1 MLQNAIQ
8 SARSQVVTWF
18 SRHGNASSLDRML
31 ELAMAAARCNQKPTI
46 VIKHPQHLTNL
57 HRTKNT
63 ALVWRG
69 QSGLVVLLLNFKV
82 DGRKAALIRQY
93 SALVVV
99 TLQADHGIIEKATRA
114 RL

>member
-1 MLQNAIQ
+1 
-8 SARSQVVTWF
+8 
-18 SRHGNASSLDRML
+18 ML

-63 ALVWRG
+63 ALEWRG

-82 DGRKAALIRQY
+82 DGRKASLY
-93 SALVVV
+93 
-99 TLQADHGIIEKATRA
+99 DGILRLSLSSFKRIDAFTA
-114 RL
+114 RNDIKRFRDGYGP